1 MSDPKSVD
9 AADPAKKTSKIT
21 DPIDGDATVLTTA
34 DDIKCYWN
42 DEAFA
47 NGDRISAGGK
57 TYEASNGM
65 WVEVLRL

>member
-21 DPIDGDATVLTTA
+21 GPVNDDATVVTVEG
-34 DDIKCYWN
+34 DIQCYWN
-42 DEAFA
+42 DETFA
-47 NGDRISAGGK
+47 NGDRISAEGK

-65 WVEVLRL
+65 WVEI